1 MNNYIIVVVF
11 YKGGIVVAGQT
22 VGADKLLSSLR
33 LIHQV
38 GGGVCSPF
46 DCWLALRGLRTLPV
60 RMRNHCESALAVA
73 EYLSGHSFVQ
83 SVNYPGLVTHPQHR
97 LATEQMGGTL
107 AMLFS

>member
-1 MNNYIIVVVF
+1 MNNYIIVFF
-11 YKGGIVVAGQT
+11 YKGGIVVVGQT

-107 AMLFS
+107 AILFS